1 MIREVDLACHGCAF
15 CGMRKERIKD
25 NCKLEYIR
33 IHASATAVTRP
44 RTRLGDGLCSGCTSA
59 MATPLGLA
67 LPCFVCARG
76 TVGYS
81 DCDTAGSGAAYEN
94 TDTHA
99 LECQSVPVPPPTRP
113 HVAGTP
119 STGRRDRFFSCAGR
133 IELAAATCIRLC
145 LPPSKRTAPT
155 RSVRA
160 YNHTVSSVH
169 LLSCSRLVSLK
180 SLGRKSRIFE

>member
-1 MIREVDLACHGCAF
+1 MFEEFDLPRAPAVRCRLVWRCAS
-15 CGMRKERIKD
+15 CRQRPYLSA
-25 NCKLEYIR
+25 NCLPP
-33 IHASATAVTRP
+33 TP
-44 RTRLGDGLCSGCTSA
+44 
-59 MATPLGLA
+59 PLGTYCTQIWRTVGQWVHLGHGHSPRA
-67 LPCFVCARG
+67 AVFSLCARG
-76 TVGYS
+76 AVGYS

-99 LECQSVPVPPPTRP
+99 LKCQSVPVPPRTRP
-113 HVAGTP
+113 HAVGTP

-133 IELAAATCIRLC
+133 IELAAATYIRLC

-169 LLSCSRLVSLK
+169 LLSCSRLLSLK
-180 SLGRKSRIFE
+180 SLGRK